1 MPSDE
6 EIRASRLVL
15 TDDRIADL
23 HRGVAMPEF
32 VIKLSHEDLRRVLA
46 KSTPLGLSG
55 MMKGRLMHAVRF
67 ASCARA
73 KAKRPS
79 YAWRLSPL
87 PEIANDPDVHDR
99 VRAPRAQ

>member
-1 MPSDE
+1 
-6 EIRASRLVL
+6 
-15 TDDRIADL
+15 
-23 HRGVAMPEF
+23 
-32 VIKLSHEDLRRVLA
+32 
-46 KSTPLGLSG
+46 